1 MAATVLTSPEDVCNA
16 ALARIGYKLRIG
28 NMLEGSPASKLFL
41 DIYGQTR
48 DELLRANDW
57 GFAEK
62 ITTGT
67 ITGSAPSPWAYQYTY
82 PSDCLRLKQ
91 VFSPTYT
98 SDTNNPKPQLFRIGS
113 AGTGTAS
120 FEAIWSQ
127 TQTATLVYTS
137 QVTNPSTWEPMFIE
151 ALIEALARR
160 AAPGLAKL
168 DQAGLAAAQG
178 EAQVE
183 AAAEKAA
190 MDVDG

>member
-1 MAATVLTSPEDVCNA
+1 MAATTLTSPEDIANA
-16 ALARIGYKLRIG
+16 VLARIGYKLRIG

-48 DELLRANDW
+48 DDLLRQGDW

-62 ITTGT
+62 ITASTTTGT
-67 ITGSAPSPWAYQYTY
+67 APSPWAYQYVY
-82 PSDCLRLKQ
+82 PSDCLKLKQ

-98 SDTNNPKPQLFRIGS
+98 SDTNNPIPTLFRIGS
-113 AGTGTAS
+113 AGTGTS
-120 FEAIWSQ
+120 SSEVIWSQ

-137 QVTNPSTWEPMFIE
+137 QITNPAMWEPMFIE

-168 DQAGLAAAQG
+168 DQAGLAAAQA
-178 EAQVE
+178 EAQAE
-183 AAAEKAA
+183 TSTAQAA
-190 MDVDG
+190 

>member
-1 MAATVLTSPEDVCNA
+1 MAATTLQSPEDICNA
-16 ALARIGYKLRIG
+16 VLARIGYKLRIG

-48 DELLRANDW
+48 DDLLRSADW

-67 ITGSAPSPWAYQYTY
+67 ITGSAPSPWLYQYTY
-82 PSDCLRLKQ
+82 PSDCLRLRQ
-91 VFSPTYT
+91 LFSPTYT
-98 SDTNNPKPQLFRIGS
+98 SDTNNPLPTLFRIGNNG
-113 AGTGTAS
+113 A
-120 FEAIWSQ
+120 EVIWSQ

-137 QVTNPSTWEPMFIE
+137 QVTNPAMWEPMFIE

-168 DQAGLAAAQG
+168 DQAGLAAATA
-178 EAQVE
+178 EAQAE
-183 AAAEKAA
+183 QATQAAAME
-190 MDVDG
+190 VQG

>member
-1 MAATVLTSPEDVCNA
+1 MAGSVLTSPEDICNA
-16 ALARIGYKLRIG
+16 SLARIGYKLRIG
-28 NMLEGSPASKLFL
+28 NMLEGSPAAKLFL

-48 DELLRANDW
+48 DELLRAGDW

-67 ITGSAPSPWAYQYTY
+67 ITGSAPSPWAYQYAY

-113 AGTGTAS
+113 GTTTAGAI
-120 FEAIWSQ
+120 EAIWSQ

-137 QVTNPSTWEPMFIE
+137 QVTNPALWEPMFIE

-160 AAPGLAKL
+160 AAPALAKL
-168 DQAGLAAAQG
+168 DQATLAAAQG

-183 AAAEKAA
+183 ASSSKAA
-190 MDVDG
+190 MEVDG